1 MQKWVVICSLGLL
14 AAPSLSKVD
23 ARAETAHVL
32 HVSIFGVPI
41 SLRQAESKKGCRK
54 SRPAGLRHS
63 LFVVKVC
70 APKYDRVIRYSFPSS
85 DNMLNILQERLA
97 QFDIYIPLYFCY
109 APNVHIPAV
118 SSSICQGSSL
128 MSSSTS
134 RAAPHLSYRF
144 RVLDGESFV
153 VASKEGLQV
162 VVADGSSRANS
173 QVFHACAMVGGL
185 TD

>member
-1 MQKWVVICSLGLL
+1 MEGESGRHSFMQKWVVICSLGLL

-109 APNVHIPAV
+109 ARNVHIPAV

-128 MSSSTS
+128 MSSLVLFYATTPSDSSHTTS
-134 RAAPHLSYRF
+134 ITAKPGDFGRKDAILKRRSGF
-144 RVLDGESFV
+144 
-153 VASKEGLQV
+153 
-162 VVADGSSRANS
+162 
-173 QVFHACAMVGGL
+173 
-185 TD
+185 